1 MPPPASARERQTFV
15 LVHGAWHGAWCWQE
29 VADLL
34 RTQGHR
40 VITPTLAGL
49 GERADLLSSEIT
61 LDTHIADIVDVFE
74 REHLQNAV
82 LVAHSYAGW
91 PASGALERIHERIST
106 LVFLDAHLPQDGDRG
121 IDTSNHQKEIIADRE
136 DGKAGI
142 DPPQASEFTEKHI
155 TWVQSMMTPH
165 PIGVYLQPIHL
176 TGARERIKH
185 KLYMRTTGYHSPRFD
200 ACRDTARNNGWIVQ
214 DVSCAHDM
222 MIDEPE
228 LLANIL
234 TTLAAT
240 PLAA

>member
-1 MPPPASARERQTFV
+1 MSTRPFV
-15 LVHGAWHGAWCWQE
+15 LVHGAWHGAWCWQA

-34 RTQGHR
+34 RPQGHS
-40 VITPTLAGL
+40 VLTPTLAGL

-61 LDTHIADIVDVFE
+61 LDTHIADIVEVFE

-91 PASGALERIHERIST
+91 PASGALERIHERVST
-106 LVFLDAHLPQDGDRG
+106 LVFLDAHLPQSGDRG

-136 DGKAGI
+136 AGKAGI
-142 DPPQASEFTEKHI
+142 DPPQASDFTEKHT
-155 TWVQSMMTPH
+155 TWVQSMMTRH

-185 KLYMRTTGYHSPRFD
+185 KVYMRTTGYHSPRFD

-214 DVSCAHDM
+214 DISCAHDM
-222 MIDEPE
+222 MVDEPE
-228 LLANIL
+228 LLAHIL
-234 TTLAAT
+234 TTLAAA
-240 PLAA
+240 PRAA

>member
-1 MPPPASARERQTFV
+1 MSKRPFL

-40 VITPTLAGL
+40 VLTPTLAGL

-61 LDTHIADIVDVFE
+61 LDTHIADIVDVSE
-74 REHLQNAV
+74 REHLQHAV

-91 PASGALERIHERIST
+91 PASGALETIYERIST
-106 LVFLDAHLPQDGDRG
+106 LVFLDAHLPQNGDRG
-121 IDTSNHQKEIIADRE
+121 IDSSNHQKEIIADRE
-136 DGKAGI
+136 AGKAGI
-142 DPPQASEFTEKHI
+142 DPPQASEFTEKHT

-165 PIGVYLQPIHL
+165 PIGVYLQPILL

-185 KLYMRTTGYHSPRFD
+185 KVYMRTTGYHSPRFD
-200 ACRDTARNNGWIVQ
+200 ACRNTARNNGWIVQ
-214 DVSCAHDM
+214 DINCAHDM

-240 PLAA
+240 SLAA